1 MALYPVFLDLDGRQC
16 VVVGGG
22 VVAER
27 RILSLLEAGAR
38 VTVVSPGLTA
48 ALGDLATAR
57 RIRHV
62 ARPYQPG
69 DLAEAV
75 LVFTSA
81 DDEGVTPAVARE
93 ARDRG
98 LWLNAADDP
107 GHCSF
112 YLPGIVHRGVL
123 TVAVGSGGTS
133 PALTRAMREHLD
145 GTLGREW
152 AALGELAATAR
163 RELHAAGRSVHA
175 EAWRRALGSDV
186 RALLSEGRVDEAR
199 RRLRARLELPA

>member
-1 MALYPVFLDLDGRQC
+1 
-16 VVVGGG
+16 
-22 VVAER
+22 
-27 RILSLLEAGAR
+27 
-38 VTVVSPGLTA
+38 
-48 ALGDLATAR
+48 
-57 RIRHV
+57 
-62 ARPYQPG
+62 
-69 DLAEAV
+69 
-75 LVFTSA
+75 
-81 DDEGVTPAVARE
+81 
-93 ARDRG
+93 
-98 LWLNAADDP
+98 
-107 GHCSF
+107 
-112 YLPGIVHRGVL
+112 VL